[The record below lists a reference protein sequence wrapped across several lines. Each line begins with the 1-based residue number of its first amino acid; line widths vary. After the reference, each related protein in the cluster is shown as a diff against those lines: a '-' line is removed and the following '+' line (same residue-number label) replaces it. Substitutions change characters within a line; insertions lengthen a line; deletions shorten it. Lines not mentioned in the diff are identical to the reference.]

1 MKIQSLSVKYST
13 RNICIQDVE
22 FNNGLSLLVG
32 VSGVGKTQILDA
44 ICDIKQIA
52 LGEAVNAFSWDIT
65 FSLNEDQYLW
75 SGEFGGI
82 EIDALTRVKNFFKDT
97 PSGKSNDSYIIRE
110 DLYLNNEKI
119 IQRQM
124 DQIIF
129 DDKETVKL
137 PQNESCISL
146 LKQERKVNPVNQA
159 FQKIK
164 LITTL
169 DERPLSNIALEKN
182 LANELSNF
190 DALRNLSSLNHH
202 ILEKLYLCQTLFDFE
217 FNEIKDA
224 YTEIF
229 PFVTDLDIV
238 KTELNLS
245 IQDNAVV
252 NQFMFRIKEDG
263 VENWIYQEEMSS
275 GMKKVLFHI
284 AYLSLSPK
292 GTIFLIDEFEN
303 GFGVNCIDAISH
315 WIMNPALKYQFIITS
330 HHPYIINAVPSRRWK
345 IVTRH
350 HSIIQAYE
358 ATDYLDSSHHEAF
371 IKLINL
377 PIYKLGAS
385 ANIDK

>member
-44 ICDIKQIA
+44 ICDIKKIA

-169 DERPLSNIALEKN
+169 DERPL
-182 LANELSNF
+182 
-190 DALRNLSSLNHH
+190 
-202 ILEKLYLCQTLFDFE
+202 
-217 FNEIKDA
+217 
-224 YTEIF
+224 
-229 PFVTDLDIV
+229 
-238 KTELNLS
+238 
-245 IQDNAVV
+245 
-252 NQFMFRIKEDG
+252 
-263 VENWIYQEEMSS
+263 
-275 GMKKVLFHI
+275 
-284 AYLSLSPK
+284 
-292 GTIFLIDEFEN
+292 
-303 GFGVNCIDAISH
+303 
-315 WIMNPALKYQFIITS
+315 
-330 HHPYIINAVPSRRWK
+330 
-345 IVTRH
+345 
-350 HSIIQAYE
+350 
-358 ATDYLDSSHHEAF
+358 
-371 IKLINL
+371 
-377 PIYKLGAS
+377 
-385 ANIDK
+385 

>member
-65 FSLNEDQYLW
+65 FSLNDDIYQW
-75 SGEFGGI
+75 IGEFGGV
-82 EIDALTRVKNFFKDT
+82 EIDALTRVKNFFKESTSNKNSDT
-97 PSGKSNDSYIIRE
+97 YIIRE
-110 DLYLNNEKI
+110 DLFINNEKV
-119 IQRQM
+119 IQRQL

-129 DDKETVKL
+129 DNKETVKL
-137 PQNESCISL
+137 PQNESCVSL
-146 LKQERKVNPVNQA
+146 LKQEKKIKPVNQA

-164 LITTL
+164 LITTQ
-169 DERPLSNIALEKN
+169 DERPLSNIALATN
-182 LANELSNF
+182 LVNEISSF
-190 DALRNLSSLNHH
+190 DALRDLPSTNHH
-202 ILEKLYLCQTLFDFE
+202 ILEKLYLCQNLFDFE
-217 FNEIKDA
+217 FDEIKEA
-224 YTEIF
+224 YIEIF

-245 IQDNAVV
+245 NPDGAVI

-263 VENWIYQEEMSS
+263 VQNWIYQEEMSS

-284 AYLSLSPK
+284 AYLTLSPK